1 MSVKNALFGLIDN
14 TGLAE
19 LFKRKPLDPTAARK
33 PLLAGIE
40 NARKQFT
47 QTPRVLRAPHRWW
60 KVNNGVVALT
70 VKIKGDTFDING
82 VATNHMPEDRFE
94 EFLTRFRQA
103 VEAGEFD
110 EELANKGNGDAKV
123 LIPKAD
129 KRAGIIIV
137 GGKTGRGTISPEAAK
152 ARGIKAAES
161 RARRSRLTTPRETD
175 ICSSRSH
182 GCPAI
187 ACPTGWATSNDAR
200 PRDRSLS

>member
-1 MSVKNALFGLIDN
+1 MAVRLGLPVSRSVEKLDMSVKSALFSFIDN

-19 LFKRKPLDPTAARK
+19 AFHRKPYDPKAVRK

-47 QTPRVLRAPHRWW
+47 QTPRVLKAPNRWW

-94 EFLTRFRQA
+94 EFLTQFKQA

-123 LIPKAD
+123 VIPKTD
-129 KRAGIIIV
+129 KSARLEIV
-137 GGKTGRGTISPEAAK
+137 GGKTGRGSISPEAAK
-152 ARGIKAAES
+152 ARGLKAAES
-161 RARRSRLTTPRETD
+161 RARNR
-175 ICSSRSH
+175 
-182 GCPAI
+182 A
-187 ACPTGWATSNDAR
+187 AR
-200 PRDRSLS
+200 GSGAAKS

>member
-1 MSVKNALFGLIDN
+1 MSVKSALFSFIDN

-19 LFKRKPLDPTAARK
+19 VFQRKPHDPIAARK

-47 QTPRVLRAPHRWW
+47 QTPRVLKAPNRWW

-94 EFLTRFRQA
+94 EFLAQFRQA

-110 EELANKGNGDAKV
+110 EELTNKGNGDAKV
-123 LIPKAD
+123 VIPKAE
-129 KRAGIIIV
+129 KPAGILID
-137 GGKTGRGTISPEAAK
+137 GGKTGRSSISPEAAK

-161 RARRSRLTTPRETD
+161 RARNRAAREAGTPK
-175 ICSSRSH
+175 
-182 GCPAI
+182 G
-187 ACPTGWATSNDAR
+187 
-200 PRDRSLS
+200 

>member
-1 MSVKNALFGLIDN
+1 MSVKSALFGIIDN

-19 LFKRKPLDPTAARK
+19 VFQRKPSDPRAVRK

-47 QTPRVLRAPHRWW
+47 QTPRVLRAPNRWW

-94 EFLTRFRQA
+94 EFLGQFKQA

-123 LIPKAD
+123 MIPKAG
-129 KRAGIIIV
+129 KARGISII
-137 GGKTGRGTISPEAAK
+137 GGKTGRRSISSEAAK
-152 ARGIKAAES
+152 ARGVKAAAS
-161 RARRSRLTTPRETD
+161 RARNRAAREAAST
-175 ICSSRSH
+175 R
-182 GCPAI
+182 G
-187 ACPTGWATSNDAR
+187 
-200 PRDRSLS
+200 